1 MPHSPDLVSSGRSPS
16 ILSSELTLRSS
27 GLPSNTSPPF
37 VGLIYE
43 AGSERA
49 PPHINLV
56 LHTHCGYR
64 WGCWLGWQS
73 ASTAAAWEEWPVG
86 EQSKGE
92 RRALLLGRVGGPG
105 YQPP

>member
-1 MPHSPDLVSSGRSPS
+1 MPHGPGLVSSGMSPS

-43 AGSERA
+43 AGSEQA

-56 LHTHCGYR
+56 LHAHYGYR

-73 ASTAAAWEEWPVG
+73 ARGAAAAWEEWRVG

-92 RRALLLGRVGGPG
+92 RSASLPGRVG
-105 YQPP
+105 